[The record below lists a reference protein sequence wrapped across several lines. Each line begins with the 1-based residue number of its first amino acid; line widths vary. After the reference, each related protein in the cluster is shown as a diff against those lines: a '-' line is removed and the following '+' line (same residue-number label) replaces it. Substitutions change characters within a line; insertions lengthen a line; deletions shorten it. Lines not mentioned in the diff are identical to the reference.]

1 MCGIVGYNGSSN
13 CFPFLISGLKS
24 LEYRGYD
31 SAGVAILRDDVV
43 HLVKTQGKLD
53 NLREAFRQAPLEG
66 VVGIGHT
73 RWATHGEPNDIN
85 AHPHKFGRVTVVH
98 NGIIENYRELKET
111 LRDRGH
117 HFTSGTDTEIIAH
130 LVEDALEAGSAPLEA
145 IWSTIGQIRGT
156 WGIAILIDGYPST
169 LWCAKNGSPLILG
182 QSPGESMVAS
192 DIPALLAYTR
202 EMIFLEDGDVA
213 QLDGPDIRIWSAPQT
228 PVTRP
233 PQTIQWNP
241 IMAEKGGYKHFMLKE
256 IFEQPRSVA
265 DTIGERLHADT
276 HTVTFDDFSFVPDRF
291 DRIFLVACGTSYY
304 AALIGK
310 YLIEAMARMPV
321 EVDMGSEFRYRDP
334 LITERDLL
342 ITISQSGETADT
354 LAALSLAKSR
364 GATALGIVNVL
375 GSAIARK
382 SDHTIYTHAGPEIGV
397 ASTKAFSAQVSVLIL
412 LAIHMGIATQRL
424 SGQDLADVVDALVR
438 LPKQINELL
447 AQSAQINV
455 IARRYAHS
463 PAFLFIGRGIN
474 YPVALEG
481 ALKLKEISYVHAEGY
496 PAGEMKHGPIALID
510 EELPV
515 LAVATE
521 SNITEK
527 MISNI
532 EEVKS
537 RRGKVIAIATQGDVH
552 MGSIADDLFLV
563 PRTHPL
569 LQPVLTVIPLQL
581 FAYYTADIKGT
592 DIDQPRNLAKSVTV
606 E

>member
-1 MCGIVGYNGSSN
+1 MCGIVGYNGNSN

-31 SAGVAILRDDVV
+31 SAGVAILTDSVV
-43 HLVKTQGKLD
+43 NLVKTQGKLD
-53 NLREAFRQAPLEG
+53 NLREAFAKAPLQG
-66 VVGIGHT
+66 VLGIGHT

-85 AHPHKFGRVTVVH
+85 AHPHKYGRVTVVH
-98 NGIIENYRELKET
+98 NGIIENYRELKEA
-111 LRDRGH
+111 LMAKNH
-117 HFTSGTDTEIIAH
+117 HFTSGTDTEILAH
-130 LVEDALEAGSAPLEA
+130 LVEEELNYGSEPLAA
-145 IWSTIGQIRGT
+145 IWKTIGQIRGT
-156 WGIAILIDGYPST
+156 WGIALLIDGYSHT

-182 QSPGESMVAS
+182 QGTDESMIAS
-192 DIPALLAYTR
+192 DIPALLGATR

-213 QLDGPDIRIWSAPQT
+213 QLDGPDIRIWEGPNV
-228 PVTRP
+228 PVERA

-276 HTVTFDDFSFVPDRF
+276 RTVTFSDFIFDPKRF
-291 DRIFLVACGTSYY
+291 DRVFLVACGTSYY
-304 AALIGK
+304 ASLIGK
-310 YLIEAMARMPV
+310 YLIESTARIPV
-321 EVDMGSEFRYRDP
+321 EVDMASEFRYRNP
-334 LITERDLL
+334 LIGERDLL
-342 ITISQSGETADT
+342 ILISQSGETADT
-354 LAALSLAKSR
+354 LAALALAKEK
-364 GATALGIVNVL
+364 GATVLGIVNVL

-397 ASTKAFSAQVSVLIL
+397 ASTKAFTAQVSVLVLI
-412 LAIHMGIATQRL
+412 AIHMGIATGTL
-424 SGQDLADVVDALVR
+424 MGEALAELVGAMVR
-438 LPKQINELL
+438 LPKQINKLL
-447 AQSAQINV
+447 SQSAQINV
-455 IARRYAHS
+455 IARRYSHA

-515 LAVATE
+515 LAVAPEGST
-521 SNITEK
+521 SEK
-527 MISNI
+527 MVSNI

-537 RRGKVIAIATQGDVH
+537 RRGKVIAIASQGDTN
-552 MGSIADDLFLV
+552 MGNLADDLFMV

-569 LQPVLTVIPLQL
+569 LQPILTVIPLQL